1 MQQAESFNPE
11 SQESWPTE
19 TLPKPKDNTLSKEE
33 RVKEADS
40 LRSHL
45 EQTLL
50 IIPEFT
56 RAASQAFL
64 EGPHVRDESM
74 ALMNVYFDRG
84 GQNYSVGVSVH
95 EERVNERAVS
105 MNVMRGNFHEHDV
118 NAHLYMHLLM
128 QGENISKATISFSE
142 DASNHKYMI
151 DYRNSPTAVER
162 ARAFIEIL
170 AL

>member
-1 MQQAESFNPE
+1 
-11 SQESWPTE
+11 
-19 TLPKPKDNTLSKEE
+19 
-33 RVKEADS
+33 
-40 LRSHL
+40 
-45 EQTLL
+45 
-50 IIPEFT
+50 
-56 RAASQAFL
+56 
-64 EGPHVRDESM
+64 M

-105 MNVMRGNFHEHDV
+105 INVMRGNFDEHDV
-118 NAHLYMHLLM
+118 NAHLYMHLFM
-128 QGENISKATISFSE
+128 QGKDISKATISFSE
-142 DASNHKYMI
+142 DAPNYKNMI